1 MFKKLAAVLLS
12 MATILVLIGGC
23 NNAPSSS
30 TGGVVSVKPGE
41 DPVEAVIN
49 QRKESGQYPKIVM
62 AAYNWTGTPAGL
74 DRINK
79 LMSDYTVENLGIE
92 FEFIML
98 DSASFT
104 QNIRMMLSSGEK
116 LDLFQCSPFG
126 YSTVVSDGY
135 CYDLETD
142 DLIQTYGKGVL
153 DGFSEDEFNSIR
165 INGSL
170 YGLPNK
176 RDLAI
181 YPFCIMIGE
190 EYLDG
195 INFDYDSLYEDEY
208 KEMIFTDLDTI
219 NEIFAQLHEKYPDKY
234 VFSTAPNLI
243 SQGSTV
249 DLIGGDNFGVLLDAA
264 NSLKVENLFESEV
277 FYDRCNMVYEWNKLG
292 YISQDAISDDTAV
305 SARVKSG
312 AYMSMLSQGKPGYKT
327 QISGECGRPMVV
339 FCLEEGAFRPSNTTT
354 SLLWCINQNVEDPV
368 AAMQI
373 YNAFFTD
380 EYLSNLMC
388 WGEEG
393 KEYVKTE
400 DGHITFP
407 EGVDAQNSEYYN
419 IVNWE
424 LPNQFIAHVW
434 EGDTLDIWDRTEEFN
449 ESAVKSK
456 AIGFTFDK
464 SKYSSQFTALS
475 NVYDEYEKQLQYG
488 FADPSTTI
496 PEMMERLNAA
506 GLQEYMQAKQDALDK
521 WAEETGAK

>member
-1 MFKKLAAVLLS
+1 MLKKLCATLLS
-12 MATILVLIGGC
+12 AAMILAIAGGC
-23 NNAPSSS
+23 NNSTTPSSANP
-30 TGGVVSVKPGE
+30 VSVADGE
-41 DPVEAVIN
+41 DPVKAVIA

-62 AAYNWTGTPAGL
+62 SAYNWTGIPAGI

-79 LMSDYTVENLGIE
+79 LMSDYTKEKLGIE
-92 FEFIML
+92 YELLWL
-98 DSASFT
+98 DAASY
-104 QNIRMMLSSGEK
+104 QQSIRMMLTSGEK
-116 LDLFQCSPFG
+116 LDLYQVSPLG
-126 YSTVVSDGY
+126 YSTAVSDGF

-153 DGFSEDEFNSIR
+153 EGFDEHEFDAIR
-165 INGSL
+165 IGGKL

-181 YPFCIMIGE
+181 YPACIMIGE

-195 INFDYDSLYEDEY
+195 IGFDYESLYEDEY

-219 NEIFAQLHEKYPDKY
+219 NEIFAQLHKKYPDKY

-249 DLIGGDNFGVLLDAA
+249 DLIGGDNFGVLLDPA
-264 NSLKVENLFESEV
+264 NSLKVENLFESEI
-277 FYDRCNMVYEWNKLG
+277 FYERCNMVYEWNKLG

-339 FCLEEGAFRPSNTTT
+339 FCIEEEAFRPSNTTT
-354 SLLWCINQNVEDPV
+354 SLLWCINQNAEDPV

-373 YNAFFTD
+373 YNAIFTD
-380 EYLSNLMC
+380 PYLSNLIC

-393 KEYVKTE
+393 KDYVKTE

-407 EGVDAQNSEYYN
+407 EGVDSQNSEYYN

-449 ESAVKSK
+449 KTAVQSK

-464 SKYSSQFTALS
+464 SAYSAQFTALS

-488 FADPSTTI
+488 FADPATTI

-506 GLQEYMQAKQDALDK
+506 GLQEYMQAKQEALDK
-521 WAEETGAK
+521 WAKEAGVE